1 MFKSLFSKLMSSYL
15 LVIVSTLLVLG
26 LLISQLFAGYY
37 YSSREEELKNK
48 GMEMAAL
55 MGEYLERGQSVE
67 GILTGMGGLVN
78 AQVFWVRRE
87 ALDFARGGR
96 PGRFRRL
103 WLEPAEVDKILRG
116 KVITQKGF
124 ITRFGQVMV
133 TAAVPVKVNGEVA
146 GVLLLSTPLADIA
159 DTVSAV
165 RKLVFIAALPTTLLA
180 VVIGYFL
187 SRSISRPLRDMS
199 AASRAMA
206 AGDFQQRVNVNS
218 EDEVGQLARNFNYL
232 AGVLNNT
239 ISDLSREKEKMEN
252 VLANMAEGVMAVDLE
267 HRVIAVNRQA
277 VENFGLDE
285 HDILSRPLEEL
296 SLPRELKEMFEQVL
310 RSGETGTV
318 EINLNQGK
326 VSLLARVS
334 PLREPGENI
343 FGAVG
348 VFHDISELR
357 RLEQMRRDLVANV
370 SHELR
375 TPLTSIQGFV
385 EAMMDGTIDNEEDRL
400 TYLNIIHRETAR
412 LNRLIRDL
420 LDLAAM
426 ESGKTNWSLHSV
438 SVEKLVNRV
447 VAKLKP
453 QLERQ
458 QVKVKKEIPPDLPL
472 MLANEDRAEQ
482 VLLNLLGNAIQFSP
496 KGKTVTVEARAD
508 QGEITVSVRDQ
519 GPGIPEEELP
529 YIWERFHRVDKSRS
543 RALGGTGLG
552 LAIAKQIVEA
562 HGGRVEVQ
570 SQVGRGSVFSFTLPV
585 VPQ

>member
-96 PGRFRRL
+96 SGRFRRL